1 MKKIA
6 DFMSIK
12 RRRIVMLIILDI
24 IVLALSSFFA
34 LVLRFDFKSIPQ
46 EFIDNINNYFII
58 DAIILFLTFIMFKL
72 YFSIWT
78 YASITELI
86 NIAFACTSY
95 IIIEFTYKFVFNINM
110 PRSSYLIKLMLLI
123 MFVSGVRFAYRI
135 LRTLRG
141 IKNKRKNN
149 INTMIIGAGDAGR
162 LLITEIY
169 NNPTNFGNR
178 VVCVIDDNRNKVG
191 SYIRGIPV
199 VGNSSTIE
207 ENCEK
212 YGIQEIIIAI
222 PSASKQKI
230 SSIVDECQKTKCNI
244 RILPNVSEM
253 IGKPSMTKVRPLSY
267 EDFLGRSQVVVDV
280 KEIASNITD
289 KVILVTGGGGSIG
302 SELCRQIAKCE
313 PKHLII
319 FDIYENN
326 AYDIQQ
332 ELLRDYPNLNLS
344 TIIGSVRDY
353 DRLENVFKKY
363 NPEQV
368 YHAAAHKHVPL
379 MEVSP
384 NEAIKNNCLGTLN
397 VVKLADIY
405 GVKKFVL
412 VSTDK
417 AVRPTNV
424 MGATKRI
431 CEMIIQTY
439 NKRSKTD
446 YVAVRFGNVLGSNG
460 SVIPL
465 FLKQI
470 ENGGPVTVTHK
481 NITRFFMTIPEA
493 VSLILQAGVYAEGGE
508 IFVLDMGQPI
518 RIYDLAEKLIR
529 FKGFEPGVD
538 MKIQITGLRPGEK
551 LYEEMLMDEEGL
563 KETPNKLIHI
573 GRPIN
578 MDDNKFLE
586 DLDNLIKYAYKN
598 KDNIKEEV
606 AKVVDTYTVDKRDID
621 E

>member
-12 RRRIVMLIILDI
+12 RRRIIMLIILDI

-58 DAIILFLTFIMFKL
+58 DAIILFLTFILFKL

-95 IIIEFTYKFVFNINM
+95 IILEFTYKFVFNINM

-123 MFVSGVRFAYRI
+123 LFVSGIRFAYRI

-141 IKNKRKNN
+141 IKTKRKNN

-439 NKRSKTD
+439 NKKSKTD

-481 NITRFFMTIPEA
+481 DITRYFMTIPEA

-508 IFVLDMGQPI
+508 IFVLDMGQPVK
-518 RIYDLAEKLIR
+518 IYDLAEKIIR
-529 FKGFEPGVD
+529 FKGLEPGID
-538 MKIQITGLRPGEK
+538 IKIQITGLRPGEK

-573 GRPIN
+573 GRPIK
-578 MDDNKFLE
+578 MDDKKFLD
-586 DLDNLIKYAYKN
+586 DLDSLIKYAYKN

>member
-1 MKKIA
+1 
-6 DFMSIK
+6 
-12 RRRIVMLIILDI
+12 
-24 IVLALSSFFA
+24 
-34 LVLRFDFKSIPQ
+34 
-46 EFIDNINNYFII
+46 
-58 DAIILFLTFIMFKL
+58 MFKL

-319 FDIYENN
+319 FE
-326 AYDIQQ
+326 
-332 ELLRDYPNLNLS
+332 
-344 TIIGSVRDY
+344 
-353 DRLENVFKKY
+353 
-363 NPEQV
+363 
-368 YHAAAHKHVPL
+368 PL
-379 MEVSP
+379 
-384 NEAIKNNCLGTLN
+384 K
-397 VVKLADIY
+397 
-405 GVKKFVL
+405 
-412 VSTDK
+412 
-417 AVRPTNV
+417 
-424 MGATKRI
+424 
-431 CEMIIQTY
+431 
-439 NKRSKTD
+439 
-446 YVAVRFGNVLGSNG
+446 
-460 SVIPL
+460 
-465 FLKQI
+465 LKQI
-470 ENGGPVTVTHK
+470 
-481 NITRFFMTIPEA
+481 IT
-493 VSLILQAGVYAEGGE
+493 Y
-508 IFVLDMGQPI
+508 
-518 RIYDLAEKLIR
+518 
-529 FKGFEPGVD
+529 GFE
-538 MKIQITGLRPGEK
+538 L
-551 LYEEMLMDEEGL
+551 L
-563 KETPNKLIHI
+563 KSVN
-573 GRPIN
+573 
-578 MDDNKFLE
+578 F
-586 DLDNLIKYAYKN
+586 
-598 KDNIKEEV
+598 
-606 AKVVDTYTVDKRDID
+606 
-621 E
+621 